1 MTKAKAV
8 KGPEAKK
15 NELKL
20 PKKNA
25 AAIKP
30 RLAANHNQT
39 LLRS

>member
-1 MTKAKAV
+1 MTNTKAV
-8 KGPEAKK
+8 KTPVAKK

-20 PKKNA
+20 PKKSE

-30 RLAANHNQT
+30 RLSANHNQT